1 MGDNCR
7 KGETKDLPICGD
19 TMVNDRPGSF
29 GESVSNHQHFFSQ
42 ALLPYNNLRFD
53 TPTNKIHSPGGADE
67 RTGDRI
73 LENHGFNCLKSRVRF
88 DGGQYS
94 FPRVSVHLGRVDRS
108 TEEGVIEHVVYTR
121 DVIGAVLCGAMD
133 VVPRDSLGVMGL
145 ASISAMKAAKR
156 PIL

>member
-1 MGDNCR
+1 
-7 KGETKDLPICGD
+7 
-19 TMVNDRPGSF
+19 MVDDRPGSF

-42 ALLPYNNLRFD
+42 ALLLCNNLRFD

-73 LENHGFNCLKSRVRF
+73 LENHRFDCLKSPVGF
-88 DGGQYS
+88 NGGQYS
-94 FPRVSVHLGRVDRS
+94 FPHVSVHLGRMDRS
-108 TEEGVIEHVVYTR
+108 TKEGVVKHVVYTR
-121 DVIGAVLCGAMD
+121 DVIGAVLCRAMD

-156 PIL
+156 PMLWAQNH